1 VVQPLTLTLSGT
13 QANGQFYLTFQGQNG
28 QNYVLQTSTNLMTGW
43 TPVWT
48 NAPINGLLTFTNANA
63 TDQARFYRVS
73 Q

>member
-1 VVQPLTLTLSGT
+1 
-13 QANGQFYLTFQGQNG
+13 
-28 QNYVLQTSTNLMTGW
+28 MMGW

-48 NAPINGLLTFTNANA
+48 NAPINGLLMFTNANA